1 MKHFLLL
8 HDQTT
13 RITIKRNQ
21 FGWKL
26 KWPFFKLFTVTFTW
40 AYYICIVSQFI
51 IPAYRWVMMMLTK
64 SFLWLSCLKSI
75 RNSVIIHFIA
85 KEVRVKATKTLN
97 VILAQQ
103 KGIPLQGEKT
113 TRVSEQYW
121 FVCFASSYTYGKYE
135 QDRSLDIIPWE
146 KKEIRT
152 AHYYKLSCSS
162 CDTKT
167 IVTLYNENALKHL
180 G

>member
-1 MKHFLLL
+1 ML
-8 HDQTT
+8 
-13 RITIKRNQ
+13 
-21 FGWKL
+21 
-26 KWPFFKLFTVTFTW
+26 TFTW

-162 CDTKT
+162 CNTKPLLCYT
-167 IVTLYNENALKHL
+167 MKMLLSIWVNLHL
-180 G
+180 FTFILPLFKIQMSKTSAWGMFLIRS